1 MITRENFWWWLG
13 GGAALVWLLSR
24 TMGGNEK
31 EKEQPGKPG
40 ELEITIFG
48 PKEARENITEILL
61 SARSNCPSMPKLTKY
76 LRAEG
81 LVFIFEALFSD
92 DVTGELNPEVT
103 ACITE
108 HVKTFSPQV
117 IKVVA
122 RRVS

>member
-13 GGAALVWLLSR
+13 GGVALVWLLSR
-24 TMGGNEK
+24 TMGGDEK
-31 EKEQPGKPG
+31 EKAGKPG

-48 PKEARENITEILL
+48 PKEARENIVEILL
-61 SARSNCPSMPKLTKY
+61 SARSNCPGMPKLTKY

-81 LVFIFEALFSD
+81 LVYIFEGLFPD
-92 DVTGELNPEVT
+92 DVAGELNPEVT

-108 HVKTFSPQV
+108 HVKTFSPKV
-117 IKVVA
+117 TKVVA